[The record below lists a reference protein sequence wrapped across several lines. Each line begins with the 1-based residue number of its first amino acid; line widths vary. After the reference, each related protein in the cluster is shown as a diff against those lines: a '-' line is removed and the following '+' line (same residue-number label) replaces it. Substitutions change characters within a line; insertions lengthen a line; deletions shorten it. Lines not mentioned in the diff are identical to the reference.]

1 MEVNMRLITVLI
13 FFMIFAAA
21 PFAGAATE
29 NSQDSYE
36 KSFQEFGKK
45 LDEAHAKGQKLGQDA
60 KKEWQELKAKTEK
73 TTEQAA
79 AASKEKREDWGH
91 RLQGAVSEVGQGFR
105 KAWNKLKGEK

>member
-1 MEVNMRLITVLI
+1 MRLITTLI
-13 FFMIFAAA
+13 SITMLAAA

-29 NSQDSYE
+29 KSQDSYE

-45 LDEAHAKGQKLGQDA
+45 LDEAQAKGQKLSQDA

-79 AASKEKREDWGH
+79 AASKEKREDWGQ
-91 RLQGAVSEVGQGFR
+91 RLQGAVSELGQGFR
-105 KAWNKLKGEK
+105 KAWTKLKGEK